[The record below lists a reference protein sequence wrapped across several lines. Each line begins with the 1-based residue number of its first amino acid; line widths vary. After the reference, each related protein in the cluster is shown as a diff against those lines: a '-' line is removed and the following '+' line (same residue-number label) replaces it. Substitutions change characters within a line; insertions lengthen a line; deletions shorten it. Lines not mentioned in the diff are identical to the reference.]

1 MSEVWKMPQLGGQEV
16 QPEALIPMAPAP
28 GGGVVDLTRKLASA
42 ILAKAHQQ
50 ADGIRQAAT
59 AEGRQQGRTEG
70 LKQME
75 LELAREKAALQEAH
89 LAKLR
94 ELEEIAA
101 HHRLELEQKVESG
114 LLDALLGLA
123 GVNLAQLLRNNPKAL
138 YDSIKEAVNT
148 LSVNGSVNIQLHP
161 TDSAV
166 LAELSSFPP
175 NWTVHPDA
183 TVEQGG
189 FVVQGDQGEIDGQWS
204 AREAHWRT
212 QLAG

>member
-1 MSEVWKMPQLGGQEV
+1 
-16 QPEALIPMAPAP
+16 MAPAP
-28 GGGVVDLTRKLASA
+28 GGGVVNLTRKLASA

-75 LELAREKAALQEAH
+75 LELAQERAALQEAH
-89 LAKLR
+89 LVKLR

-101 HHRLELEQKVESG
+101 RHGLELEQKVESG

-123 GVNLAQLLRNNPKAL
+123 GANLGQLLRNNPKAL
-138 YDSIKEAVNT
+138 YDSIKEAVST

-161 TDSAV
+161 SDSVV
-166 LAELSSFPP
+166 LAELSSFP